1 VHIVGNIKG
10 RFLSVFLQQGDP
22 VGVLEQLTGAQYVTL
37 QIKIGSRK
45 VKTCHFGSAKWFWP
59 SIFAL
64 FS

>member
-37 QIKIGSRK
+37 QIKIGSKK

-59 SIFAL
+59 SVFAP
-64 FS
+64 FA

>member
-22 VGVLEQLTGAQYVTL
+22 VGVLEQLAGAQYVTL
-37 QIKIGSRK
+37 HIKIGSRK
-45 VKTCHFGSAKWFWP
+45 VKTWHFGSAKWFLP

-64 FS
+64 FA